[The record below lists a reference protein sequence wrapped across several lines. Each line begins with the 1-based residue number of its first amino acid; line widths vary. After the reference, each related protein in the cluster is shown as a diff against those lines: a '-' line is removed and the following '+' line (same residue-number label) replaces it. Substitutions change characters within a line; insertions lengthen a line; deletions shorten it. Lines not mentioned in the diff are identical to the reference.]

1 MKTLRNAVFVSFLA
15 LAFSLFCPSSGNTQQ
30 VYDSKVGGI
39 VWSDINDDGIRDSG
53 EPGIA
58 GVQINLY
65 HADNSGQVGQLWAVG
80 QSFIG
85 NANFPKGYYEFDG
98 LGPGGAYLKVIL
110 PIGYKLS
117 PAFAGD
123 PAYDSDFNPVTGLSN
138 LITIT
143 SYDESQLSFDA
154 GLNSVPEPLTMLL
167 LGFSVIG
174 VAGIRRELRT

>member
-1 MKTLRNAVFVSFLA
+1 MKTLRHTVFVIFLA
-15 LAFSLFCPSSGNTQQ
+15 LTVSLFCPSSGNTQQ

-39 VWSDINDDGIRDSG
+39 VWSDINDNGIRDSG

-85 NANFPKGYYEFDG
+85 NATFPKGYYEFDG
-98 LGPGGAYLKVIL
+98 LGIGDVYLEVIL
-110 PIGYKLS
+110 PTGYKLS

-123 PAYDSDFNPVTGLSN
+123 PAYDSDFSPVTGLSN

-154 GLNSVPEPLTMLL
+154 GLNSVPEPLTILL

-174 VAGIRRELRT
+174 VTGIRRELRN